1 MPVKNNCSSDA
12 LLKTLRNLGL
22 ALFSFFGW
30 LGTPFFGIGAA
41 IVTVLPFAQV
51 RDFVN
56 EMRSQPIIWLILA
69 AITYLIVQFLVYR
82 ETLPAGLNPDVRIL
96 QDWFFLWLFPL
107 LAWALKGQS
116 ERAVLMIFV
125 LAAIGLLV
133 RIVWYMEWENLNQ
146 FYLQRQGYGLNPVP
160 MGLYSGIVI
169 LGLLVFGRR
178 LMAYSK
184 GKGVM
189 GFVFVLLWGGA
200 LALTAAVLL
209 TSQSRGAW
217 LALLLALLMMAIVVY
232 LMYRGQG
239 LRVRHYG
246 IGLAAMIVCVL
257 PVIFLLHETVQ
268 ERVQAEA
275 DVYPAIISLDLENVP
290 YTSVGRR
297 VHMWVHGLKE
307 WSEKPVFGYGP
318 GSAGKLL
325 ARVEQLAIHPHYHS
339 IYIQVLVE
347 LGVVG
352 SMFFLSALL
361 YLLNGFI
368 SAYRRGEVMPDIFV
382 FIAGGWCM
390 ILVSGLFSTRLF
402 QSDGRFMMLMLTGVT
417 LAYVLGWVRKADN
430 AHQ

>member
-1 MPVKNNCSSDA
+1 MPVKNNYSSDA
-12 LLKTLRNLGL
+12 LLNTLRNLGL

-30 LGTPFFGIGAA
+30 LGTPFFGVGAA
-41 IVTVLPFAQV
+41 IVTVLPFAQA
-51 RDFVN
+51 RDFVK

-69 AITYLIVQFLVYR
+69 AVTYLIVQFLVYR
-82 ETLPAGLNPDVRIL
+82 QTLPAGLNPDVRIL
-96 QDWFFLWLFPL
+96 QDWLVLWLFPL
-107 LAWALKGQS
+107 LAWTLKGQS
-116 ERAVLMIFV
+116 ERAVLMIFA

-146 FYLQRQGYGLNPVP
+146 FYLQRQGYGFNPVP

-169 LGLLVFGRR
+169 FGLLVFGWR

-189 GFVFVLLWGGA
+189 RLVFVLLWGGA
-200 LALTAAVLL
+200 LALTSVALI
-209 TSQSRGAW
+209 TTQSRGAW
-217 LALLLALLMMAIVVY
+217 LALVLSMLIIAVAVY
-232 LMYRGQG
+232 LMYRSQG
-239 LRVRHYG
+239 LGVRYYG
-246 IGLAAMIVCVL
+246 IRLAVISVFLL
-257 PVIFLLHETVQ
+257 PVIFFLHGTIQKRLEV
-268 ERVQAEA
+268 EA

-297 VHMWVHGLKE
+297 VHMWVHGLNE
-307 WSEKPVFGYGP
+307 WSKKPMFGYGP

-325 ARVEQLAIHPHYHS
+325 ARDEQLAIHPHYHS

-361 YLLNGFI
+361 YLLIGFI

-382 FIAGGWCM
+382 FIVGGWCM
-390 ILVSGLFSTRLF
+390 ILISGLFSTRLF
-402 QSDGRFMMLMLTGVT
+402 HSDGRFMMLIFTGVT
-417 LAYVLGWVRKADN
+417 LAYVLGWIRKADD